1 MFAICFDLDQERLKR
16 HYPGNTPTNA
26 YDDVARVFR
35 SYGFDRQQGS
45 VYFAKSS
52 VTNPVTCVLAVQDLV
67 KKHPWFRYVVTDI
80 RMLRIEDNN
89 DLMPAVGD
97 YSLPLDSPGSASAA
111 E

>member
-1 MFAICFDLDQERLKR
+1 MYAICFDLDQERLAR

-26 YDDVARVFR
+26 YQDVERIFAAH
-35 SYGFDRQQGS
+35 GFQRQQGS
-45 VYFAKSS
+45 VYFGDAR
-52 VTNPVTCVLAVQDLV
+52 VTNPVTCVLAVQELV
-67 KKHPWFRYVVTDI
+67 KKHPWFRSVVTDI

-97 YSLPLDSPGSASAA
+97 YELPLDSAGPAAA